1 VKLARLIWK
10 NAIRNRRRTGL
21 TIASITVSI
30 FLVGT
35 LQAVLSTIYSS
46 GSNSPTGDLRVVVH
60 RATSITQPLPISFRE
75 RIASVPGV
83 QYVEAVNWFGGVYID
98 PANFFANF
106 AVDTDHFQQVFSDFK
121 ISPDE
126 LGAWKDER
134 TAALVG
140 RSLMDTYHWH
150 VGQRIT
156 LKSSIYN
163 VNAELIIRGVYSD
176 PADPS
181 QEKSLYFHYDYFNEL
196 MNEFNQVGTFTVKV
210 DKAKDVPK
218 VMDAIDTMFRNTAY
232 ETKTETESAFSLSF
246 VSMLGNIKL
255 LFTAISAAVV
265 FTILLVVGNTMA
277 MSIRERTNEVAVLK
291 TLGFRR
297 NRVLS
302 ILLGESLAIA
312 LLGGIFGGLGAKLI
326 YGFIVATYV
335 HARFLGFAFALLIAA
350 LVGGVV
356 WLLFAGAS
364 STSVVVKAVR
374 YAAVLMGAV
383 VGYLVGIGFYMAVG
397 YIVNMGVFFGNFEVG
412 LATVGLCLAIALLVG
427 LVSGLWPALR
437 ASRISIA
444 EALRY
449 VG

>member
-1 VKLARLIWK
+1 MKLARLIWK

-46 GSNSPTGDLRVVVH
+46 GRSSPAGDLRVVVH

-83 QYVEAVNWFGGVYID
+83 KYVVTVNWFGGVYID

-106 AVDTDHFQQVFSDFK
+106 AVDTDHFQKVFSDFE
-121 ISPDE
+121 IPPDE
-126 LGAWKDER
+126 LAAWKGER

-140 RSLMDTYHWH
+140 KSLMDTYHWH
-150 VGQRIT
+150 LGQRIT

-163 VNAELIIRGVYSD
+163 VNADLIIRGVYTD
-176 PADPS
+176 PADLS

-196 MNEFNQVGTFTVKV
+196 MHEFNQAGTFTVKV
-210 DKAKDVPK
+210 DNAKDVPK
-218 VMDAIDTMFRNTAY
+218 VMDAIDAMFRNTAY

-291 TLGFRR
+291 TLGFRQ

-312 LLGGIFGGLGAKLI
+312 LLGGIFGGFGAKLI
-326 YGFIVATYV
+326 YGFIVATYL

-350 LVGGVV
+350 LVGAVV
-356 WLLFAGAS
+356 WLLFAGTSSAS
-364 STSVVVKAVR
+364 RVVKAVR
-374 YAAVLMGAV
+374 YLAVLMGAV
-383 VGYLVGIGFYMAVG
+383 LGYVVGIGFYMAVG
-397 YIVNMGVFFGNFEVG
+397 YIVNMGFFFADFKVG
-412 LATVGLCLAIALLVG
+412 LPTVGLCLAIALLVG

>member
-1 VKLARLIWK
+1 MKLARLIWK

-30 FLVGT
+30 FLLGT
-35 LQAVLSTIYSS
+35 LQAVLSAIYGS
-46 GSNSPTGDLRVVVH
+46 GRGSPSGDLRAVVH
-60 RATSITQPLPISFRE
+60 RATSITQPLPVSFRE

-83 QYVEAVNWFGGVYID
+83 QYVVAVNWFGGVYID

-106 AVDTDHFQQVFSDFK
+106 AVDTDHFDDVFSDFK
-121 ISPDE
+121 IAPDE
-126 LGAWKDER
+126 LKAWKNER
-134 TAALVG
+134 TAALAG
-140 RSLMDTYHWH
+140 KPLIEKYHWQL
-150 VGQRIT
+150 GQRIT

-163 VNAELIIRGVYSD
+163 VNADLIIRGVYDD

-181 QEKSLYFHYDYFNEL
+181 QDQSLYFHYDYFNEL
-196 MNEFNQVGTFTVKV
+196 MREFNQVGTFTVKV
-210 DKAKDVPK
+210 DNAKDVPK

-255 LFTAISAAVV
+255 LFSAISAAVV

-297 NRVLS
+297 NRVLL

-312 LLGGIFGGLGAKLI
+312 LLGGIFGGFGAKLV
-326 YGFIVATYV
+326 YAFIVATYL
-335 HARFLGFAFALLIAA
+335 HERFLGFAFGLLIAA
-350 LVGGVV
+350 LSGGVA
-356 WLLFAGAS
+356 WLLFAGVS
-364 STSVVVKAVR
+364 SVSRVVRAVR
-374 YAAVLMGAV
+374 LIAV
-383 VGYLVGIGFYMAVG
+383 VAGTVIGYAVGAGFYMAVG
-397 YIVNMGVFFGNFEVG
+397 YIVNMGFFFANFRVG
-412 LATVGLCLAIALLVG
+412 LPTVALCLAIALLVG
-427 LVSGLWPALR
+427 VVSGLWPALR

>member
-35 LQAVLSTIYSS
+35 LQAVLSAIYGS
-46 GSNSPTGDLRVVVH
+46 GRTSPSGDLRVVVH

-83 QYVEAVNWFGGVYID
+83 QDAVAVNWFGGVYID

-106 AVDTDHFQQVFSDFK
+106 AVDTDHFQDVFSDFK
-121 ISPDE
+121 IAPDE
-126 LGAWKDER
+126 LEAWKNER

-140 RSLMDTYHWH
+140 RPLMDKYHWRL
-150 VGQRIT
+150 GQRIT
-156 LKSSIYN
+156 LKSTIYN
-163 VNAELIIRGVYSD
+163 VNADLIIRGVYTD
-176 PADPS
+176 PADAS
-181 QEKSLYFHYDYFNEL
+181 QEQSLYFHYDYFNEL

-210 DKAKDVPK
+210 DSAKNVPK
-218 VMDAIDTMFRNTAY
+218 VMDAIDALFRNTAY

-246 VSMLGNIKL
+246 VSMLGNVKL
-255 LFTAISAAVV
+255 LLTAISGAVV

-291 TLGFRR
+291 TLGFTR
-297 NRVLS
+297 NRVLM

-312 LLGGIFGGLGAKLI
+312 LLGGVLGGLGAKAIYALI
-326 YGFIVATYV
+326 VSTYL
-335 HARFLGFAFALLIAA
+335 HARFMGFAFALLIAA
-350 LVGGVV
+350 LVGGGV
-356 WLLFAGAS
+356 WLLFAGSPSAS
-364 STSVVVKAVR
+364 VIFKVVR
-374 YAAVLMGAV
+374 YLSVGAGFFI
-383 VGYLVGIGFYMAVG
+383 GYVVGIGFYMAVG
-397 YIVNMGVFFGNFEVG
+397 YIVNMGFFFANFKVD
-412 LATVGLCLAIALLVG
+412 LSTVGLCLALALIVG
-427 LVSGLWPALR
+427 IVSGLWPALR

-444 EALRY
+444 EALRF